1 MKRILF
7 AAVVALGIHGLLFG
21 MEFSW
26 LHNKLPN
33 KPKPHTLT
41 MSLTYREPQRS
52 KSKHVIRKPDIPSKK
67 IVHPKK
73 TVKKKKPRPIP
84 RPKPAKKVLKP
95 PEIVKNIEQPSPP
108 SEPQETEAVEEPDDS
123 SPEFTEDI
131 IREDVSMVVGGSA
144 GVADVPL
151 MREATPLYRKNPTP
165 KYPKIARKRGYQ
177 GTVVI
182 EVLVDRDGRVGDLR
196 VSESSGYS
204 ILDRAAMASVKGWVF
219 EPGMK
224 GDQKVDMWVK
234 VPIRFQLK

>member
-1 MKRILF
+1 M
-7 AAVVALGIHGLLFG
+7 
-21 MEFSW
+21 
-26 LHNKLPN
+26 
-33 KPKPHTLT
+33 
-41 MSLTYREPQRS
+41 
-52 KSKHVIRKPDIPSKK
+52 
-67 IVHPKK
+67 
-73 TVKKKKPRPIP
+73 
-84 RPKPAKKVLKP
+84 
-95 PEIVKNIEQPSPP
+95 
-108 SEPQETEAVEEPDDS
+108 EEPDDS

-234 VPIRFQLK
+234 VPIRFQLN